1 MLKAHYKK
9 LRHPGIRGKLISVFL
24 LVGLLPIII
33 ISGISI
39 SYFSKTLIDSTGDKF
54 QHIAIQMSNRLDA
67 TLRLE
72 IEMAKR
78 LGAAR
83 ISIREEIQKANT
95 QYSGKIDAEIK
106 PELKQMDSFWIE
118 ASENDVLVKSYLE
131 NSLSR
136 KLKIHQAS
144 DPKKYTEIIATDIH
158 GALIAATGKT
168 SDYYQADE
176 EWWVKAFNGGRGA
189 TYVDGICF
197 DKSANLYSLNISIPV
212 MDESNQHAI
221 GIIKIALNAK
231 EIFKT
236 ILDLKIGKTG
246 HAHLIDS
253 NGKIL
258 AEGKKDNTVCAFD
271 TGELPPNSTA
281 KMLKPY
287 PSWHIGLCEHCG
299 EKVISASAPL
309 AITSKMAHDSFG
321 GKNWHI
327 MVHEDKGEALSALYR
342 IITILTLATAAA
354 GAIIIFVSIKLAN
367 RITNPIHLL
376 HDGAEIIGNG
386 NLDHRLSIKTGDEIE
401 QLANE
406 FNRMSDK
413 LQDSY
418 QTLEKKV
425 KDRTA
430 ELRQT
435 KHLFDMIL
443 DKTGT
448 GLDIIDSR
456 HNIRY
461 VNDSWKKNHGD
472 PTGRKCY
479 EYFKGKDTPCQDC
492 GVTRSLKTG
501 LTTVAEGYHPKDKK
515 YRQVITVP
523 YKDENDETVFAE
535 VNVDITKRKQT
546 EDALRA
552 AKTEMDQIF
561 HSAADGMRVVDKSFN
576 IIRANETLA
585 AMVGI
590 SREDI
595 IGKKCYDIFKAARC
609 HTPDCSLRR
618 IMAGEERIE
627 YESIRMCPDG
637 RKIPCIVASMSFK
650 AADGT
655 LTGIIEDFRDITKR
669 QNLEAQIR
677 QAQKMESIGT
687 MAGGIAHDFNNLLG
701 GMLGYASIIK
711 MNLKPTD
718 TIYKY
723 VELIEK
729 AGERAATL
737 TNQLLAFSRKGKYEI
752 APVNIN
758 DSIRNVLDILKSTTN
773 KNIEIS
779 CSIADNIPC
788 IAGDPTQ
795 IEQTIMNICV
805 NAADAMPNG
814 GKLQIE
820 TELICLDKAFSDTHP
835 GAKPGN
841 YIHITISDTGHG
853 MDKETLPRIFEPFF
867 TTKDK
872 DKGTGLGMSMV
883 YGIVKNHGGYIN
895 VYSEPGKGS
904 LFNIYFPPLTK
915 KLVEKEAKIIAE
927 TAEKGQ
933 ETILVID
940 DEEIIRTMLQDLL
953 EALGYTVLLAT
964 DGEDALKIYQDR
976 RDEIDLVIIDM
987 IMPKMDG
994 KETYLKLKKINPDIK
1009 AILASGFSEDAVVQE
1024 ILYAGINSFIHKPF
1038 TVAELSKKI
1047 REVLPHITG
1056 SHLKS

>member
-1 MLKAHYKK
+1 MLKTHYKK
-9 LRHPGIRGKLISVFL
+9 LQHPGMRGKLILVFL
-24 LVGLLPIII
+24 LVGLVPVVIV
-33 ISGISI
+33 SAISI
-39 SYFSKTLIDSTGDKF
+39 SYFSKILTNSIGNKF
-54 QHIAIQMSNRLDA
+54 QHIAVQMSNKLDVM
-67 TLRLE
+67 LRLE

-78 LGAAR
+78 LGTAR
-83 ISIREEIQKANT
+83 IDIREEIQKANMR
-95 QYSGKIDAEIK
+95 YPGKIDAEIE

-118 ASENDVLVKSYLE
+118 TSENDVLIKSYLE
-131 NSLSR
+131 NSLAN

-144 DPKKYTEIIATDIH
+144 APKKYAEIIATDIH
-158 GALIAATGKT
+158 GALIAGTGKT
-168 SDYYQADE
+168 SDYYQKDE
-176 EWWVKAFNGGRGA
+176 EWWIKAFNGGRGA
-189 TYVDGICF
+189 TYVDDICF
-197 DKSANLYSLNISIPV
+197 DKSANIYSLNISIPV
-212 MDESNQHAI
+212 MDKSNHHAI
-221 GIIKIALNAK
+221 GVIKMVLNAK
-231 EIFKT
+231 EIFKG
-236 ILDLKIGKTG
+236 ILDLEIGKTG

-258 AEGKKDNTVCAFD
+258 IEGEKSNTVCVFNA
-271 TGELPPNSTA
+271 GKIPSNSAA
-281 KMLKPY
+281 KMLKPH
-287 PSWHIGLCEHCG
+287 PSWYIGLSEHYG

-309 AITSKMAHDSFG
+309 AITSEIGSDSFG
-321 GKNWHI
+321 KKNWYI
-327 MVHEDKGEALSALYR
+327 MLHESKSEALSALYR
-342 IITILTLATAAA
+342 IITILILVTTAAA
-354 GAIIIFVSIKLAN
+354 AIIIFVSIKLAN

-413 LQDSY
+413 LQNSY
-418 QTLEKKV
+418 QTLGKKV
-425 KDRTA
+425 QDRTA
-430 ELRQT
+430 ELQQT
-435 KHLFDMIL
+435 KRLLEMIL
-443 DKTGT
+443 NKTNT
-448 GLDIIDSR
+448 GVDIIDSR

-461 VNDSWKKNHGD
+461 VNDSWEKIYGD

-479 EYFKGKDTPCQDC
+479 EYFKGKNSPCQDC
-492 GVTRSLKTG
+492 GVTQSLKTG
-501 LTTVAEGYHPKDKK
+501 LTTVAEGYNPKDKK

-523 YKDENDETVFAE
+523 YKDKNDETVFAE

-546 EDALRA
+546 EDALLA
-552 AKTEMDQIF
+552 AKAEVDQIF
-561 HSAADGMRVVDKSFN
+561 HSAADGMRVIDKNFN

-590 SREDI
+590 SRKDI

-618 IMAGEERIE
+618 IMSGEERIE
-627 YESIRMCPDG
+627 YESMRIRPDG
-637 RKIPCIVASMSFK
+637 RKIPCIVASMPFK

-669 QNLEAQIR
+669 QNLSAQIQ

-711 MNLKPTD
+711 MNLNPTD
-718 TIYKY
+718 AIYKY
-723 VELIEK
+723 VEFIEK

-758 DSIRNVLDILKSTTN
+758 DSIRNVLNILESTTN

-779 CSIADNIPC
+779 CSMADNIPC
-788 IAGDPTQ
+788 IGGDPTQ

-805 NAADAMPNG
+805 NAVDAMPNG

-820 TELICLDKAFSDTHP
+820 TKLICLDKAFSAAHP

-841 YIHITISDTGHG
+841 YIHITVSDTGHG
-853 MDKETLPRIFEPFF
+853 MDKETLSKIFEPFF

-895 VYSEPGKGS
+895 VYSEPGKGTI
-904 LFNIYFPPLTK
+904 FNIYFPQLTK
-915 KLVEKEAKIIAE
+915 KLVEEKLKIPDE
-927 TAEKGQ
+927 STEKGQ
-933 ETILVID
+933 ETILVVD
-940 DEEIIRTMLQDLL
+940 DEEIIRTMLQEVL
-953 EALGYTVLLAT
+953 ESLGYNILLA
-964 DGEDALKIYQDR
+964 DNGESALNLYREHSD
-976 RDEIDLVIIDM
+976 DIDLVIIDM
-987 IMPKMDG
+987 IMPIMGGEK
-994 KETYLKLKKINPDIK
+994 TYSELKKIDPDIK
-1009 AILASGFSEDAVVQE
+1009 AILSSGFSEDAVVQE
-1024 ILYAGINSFIHKPF
+1024 ILRAGVNGFIHKPF
-1038 TVAELSKKI
+1038 TIAELSKKV
-1047 REVLPHITG
+1047 RKVLSP
-1056 SHLKS
+1056 

>member
-1 MLKAHYKK
+1 MLKARYKK
-9 LRHPGIRGKLISVFL
+9 LRHPGMRGKLILVFL

-33 ISGISI
+33 VSAISI
-39 SYFSKTLIDSTGDKF
+39 SYFSKILTDNIGDKF
-54 QHIAIQMSNRLDA
+54 QHIAIQMSNRLDVI
-67 TLRLE
+67 LRLE

-78 LGAAR
+78 LGTAR
-83 ISIREEIQKANT
+83 ISIREDIQKANT
-95 QYSGKIDAEIK
+95 RYSGKIDAEIK
-106 PELKQMDSFWIE
+106 PELKQMDSFWIK

-131 NSLSR
+131 NNLAHR
-136 KLKIHQAS
+136 LKFHQAS
-144 DPKKYTEIIATDIH
+144 DPKKYAEIIATDIH

-168 SDYYQADE
+168 SDYYQGDE

-189 TYVDGICF
+189 IHVNGICF

-212 MDESNQHAI
+212 MDESKRHAI
-221 GIIKIALNAK
+221 GVIKMVLNAK
-231 EIFKT
+231 EVFKT
-236 ILDLKIGKTG
+236 ILDIEIGKTG
-246 HAHLIDS
+246 HAHLVNS
-253 NGKIL
+253 
-258 AEGKKDNTVCAFD
+258 EGKLLVEGKEDPSACAFAPD
-271 TGELPPNSTA
+271 ILPPNSTT
-281 KMLKPY
+281 KMIKPY
-287 PSWHIGLCEHCG
+287 PSWYIGLCEHCG

-309 AITSKMAHDSFG
+309 TITSEMIPDSFG
-321 GKNWHI
+321 GKNWYI
-327 MVHEDKGEALSALYR
+327 MVHEGKSEALSLLYR
-342 IITILTLATAAA
+342 IITILILITAAA
-354 GAIIIFVSIKLAN
+354 AAIIVFISIKLAN

-386 NLDHRLSIKTGDEIE
+386 NLNHRLSIKTGDEIE
-401 QLANE
+401 QLADE

-413 LQDSY
+413 LQDSNR
-418 QTLEKKV
+418 TLEKKV

-456 HNIRY
+456 HNIKY
-461 VNDSWKKNHGD
+461 INESWKKFYGD

-479 EYFKGKDTPCQDC
+479 EYFMGKDTPCRIC
-492 GVTRSLKTG
+492 GVTQSLKTE
-501 LTTVAEGYHPKDKK
+501 LTTITEEYLPKEKK
-515 YRQVITVP
+515 HIQVITVP

-535 VNVDITKRKQT
+535 VKVDITERKLA
-546 EDALRA
+546 EEAMLA
-552 AKTEMDQIF
+552 AKAEVDQIF
-561 HSAADGMRVVDKSFN
+561 HAAADGMRAIDKNFN
-576 IIRANETLA
+576 IIRANKTLA
-585 AMVGI
+585 TMVGI
-590 SREDI
+590 PRENI
-595 IGKKCYDIFKAARC
+595 IGKKCYNIFKASRC
-609 HTPDCSLRR
+609 HTSDCSLRR
-618 IMAGEERIE
+618 IMAGEEKVE
-627 YESIRMCPDG
+627 YESIRICPDG
-637 RKIPCIVASMSFK
+637 KEIPCIVVAMPFK

-655 LTGIIEDFRDITKR
+655 IIGAIEDFRDITKR

-758 DSIRNVLDILKSTTN
+758 DSIRNVLNILKSTTN

-779 CSIADNIPC
+779 CSMADNIPR

-820 TELICLDKAFSDTHP
+820 TELICLDKAFSATHP
-835 GAKPGN
+835 EAKPGN

-853 MDKETLPRIFEPFF
+853 MDKETIPRIFEPFF

-895 VYSEPGKGS
+895 VYSELDKGS
-904 LFNIYFPPLTK
+904 LFNIYFPQLTK
-915 KLVEKEAKIIAE
+915 KLEEKEAKILTESAE
-927 TAEKGQ
+927 RGQ

-953 EALGYTVLLAT
+953 ESLGYTVLLAT

-994 KETYLKLKKINPDIK
+994 KETYLKLKKINPGIK
-1009 AILASGFSEDAVVQE
+1009 AILSSGFSEDTVVQE
-1024 ILYAGINSFIHKPF
+1024 ILYAGVDSFIHKPF
-1038 TVAELSKKI
+1038 TVTELSKKI
-1047 REVLPHITG
+1047 REVLP
-1056 SHLKS
+1056 L